1 MQDNTQPFGK
11 FRRCIIICHI
21 VSQIGKW
28 YQKFRGWY
36 NWGMDLRNT
45 TEVIA
50 ALRERLEPVERAN
63 TLTDALEGKSPYARR
78 AAVLLALFEEHRE
91 TYLAFIRRAS
101 TLRSHSGE
109 IAFPGGSVDVTD
121 NSPIMTAL
129 REAQEEIGL
138 DPARAEVLGVLSPVF
153 TVVSN
158 FLITPVVA
166 FLPQGLG
173 ALQLQ
178 ASEVAEIILVPLQGL
193 ADPSIA
199 HTEEWT
205 RGGLTRTVYFY
216 DYGSYRIWGATARI
230 LNMLLGL
237 LS

>member
-1 MQDNTQPFGK
+1 
-11 FRRCIIICHI
+11 
-21 VSQIGKW
+21 
-28 YQKFRGWY
+28 
-36 NWGMDLRNT
+36 MDLRNI

-50 ALRERLEPVERAN
+50 TLRERLRPVERALS
-63 TLTDALEGKSPYARR
+63 LTDALEGQRVDARK
-78 AAVLLALFEEHRE
+78 AAVLLALFEEHGE

-109 IAFPGGSVDVTD
+109 IAFPGGSVDATD
-121 NSPIMTAL
+121 ISPVMTAL

-138 DPARAEVLGVLSPVF
+138 DPTRAEVLGILSPVF

-178 ASEVAEIILVPLQGL
+178 PSEVAEIILVPLHSL
-193 ADPSIA
+193 ANPAIA
-199 HTEEWT
+199 HSEEWT

-230 LNMLLGL
+230 LNMLLEV
-237 LS
+237 LSG

>member
-1 MQDNTQPFGK
+1 
-11 FRRCIIICHI
+11 
-21 VSQIGKW
+21 
-28 YQKFRGWY
+28 
-36 NWGMDLRNT
+36 MDLRNI

-50 ALRERLEPVERAN
+50 ALRERLEPVERATN
-63 TLTDALEGKSPYARR
+63 LTDALEGQRPNARR
-78 AAVLLALFEEHRE
+78 AAVLLALFEEHGE

-109 IAFPGGSVDVTD
+109 IAFPGGSVDAID
-121 NSPIMTAL
+121 ISPVMTAL

-138 DPARAEVLGVLSPVF
+138 DPSRAEVLGILSPVF

-173 ALQLQ
+173 ALELQ
-178 ASEVAEIILVPLQGL
+178 ISEVAEIILVPLHGL

-205 RGGLTRTVYFY
+205 RGSLTRTVYFY

-230 LNMLLGL
+230 LKTLLEV
-237 LS
+237 LSA